1 METMPLQEEHEGEEE
16 GEEEEKMSA
25 VPTEVPCVELRC
37 YVYASKA
44 ILGDVTPGRKI
55 EKILTC

>member
-1 METMPLQEEHEGEEE
+1 METMPLQEEDEGE

-25 VPTEVPCVELRC
+25 VPTEVPCVELR
-37 YVYASKA
+37 ATKA
-44 ILGDVTPGRKI
+44 IPGDVTPGRKI